1 MRNRLVLFFIL
12 LITVLISTDCS
23 RKIIPG
29 IKPDGGKK
37 LDDAAFNY
45 VYSEAL
51 RQKLMGNNGEALK
64 FFEQCLTMDP
74 GSDAAFFQ
82 MAQIVLG
89 NGDSDDGKRYLIKA
103 IDLQPGN
110 IWYHIML
117 AGVYYQ
123 DKKID
128 SAIICYERAV
138 KMNPEK
144 DNLLIALA
152 NLYTEEGKLDKAR
165 NILNRFEQRYGTNE
179 NTTVSLVNNLISDK
193 KYDEAKEKVMKLL
206 EQKPDEI
213 VYNGL
218 LASIYQK
225 EGNKEKALEVYN
237 QLIERNPGH
246 PGIQLTICEFLL
258 SGKEYE
264 DLFMILNSVI
274 INTGISRE
282 DKISLLGTMIEDS
295 TLVKNYSSDLTMALM
310 VMEASYKN
318 DDIVMLLRPE
328 LLSKEKRQPEAAARL
343 EEMIRLNPD
352 NYPAWEKLLMT
363 YYDMREFKKL
373 QVKGEECATRFN
385 RSILAKILYAQAAM
399 ENKDYDI
406 SLEELRK
413 AEILAGDNKEIM
425 LQITTMRA
433 DLYYRNK
440 SFENAFKYFDEALK
454 LNSKDL
460 TVLNNYAYYLAEQ
473 NLRLKEAEA
482 MAKEVIEHE
491 KNNTTFLDTY
501 AWVLYKRGKAKEAEK
516 VMQKIL
522 NSGEKDDAE
531 WYEHY
536 GYILKKLGK
545 CRDAAEKWK
554 IALSLDDSKQELK
567 EEIEKCVK

>member
-1 MRNRLVLFFIL
+1 MRNKVVLFFML
-12 LITVLISTDCS
+12 LFAVMISTECT

-29 IKPDGGKK
+29 IKPDGGKEP
-37 LDDAAFNY
+37 DAAAFNY

-64 FFEQCLTMDP
+64 FFEQCLTIDP
-74 GSDAAFFQ
+74 RSDASYFQ

-89 NGDSDDGKRYLIKA
+89 NGNVADGKRYLIKA
-103 IDLQPGN
+103 SELQPGN

-123 DKKID
+123 DKRID

-144 DNLLIALA
+144 DNLQIALA

-193 KYDEAKEKVMKLL
+193 KYGEAKDKVMKLI

-237 QLIERNPGH
+237 KLIERNPGH

-258 SGKEYE
+258 SGKEFE

-274 INTGISRE
+274 INTEISRE

-295 TLVKNYSSDLTMALM
+295 TLVKNYSSNLTMALM

-328 LLSKEKRQPEAAARL
+328 LLSREKRQPEAAARL

-352 NYPAWEKLLMT
+352 NYPAWEKLLMA

-373 QVKGEECATRFN
+373 QSRGEECATRFN

-433 DLYYRNK
+433 DLYYRSK
-440 SFENAFKYFDEALK
+440 DFENAFKYFDEALK

-482 MAKEVIEHE
+482 MAKEVVERE

-516 VMQKIL
+516 VMQKIV

-545 CRDAAEKWK
+545 CREAAEKWK
-554 IALSLDDSKQELK
+554 IALSLEDSKQELK
-567 EEIEKCVK
+567 EEIEKCIK